1 MTEPP
6 PDRPTKARLERL
18 IAFANDERGEPMMR
32 MNAKRKL
39 ARYAKFFPDL
49 VKRKDD
55 PRKDR

>member
-18 IAFANDERGEPMMR
+18 ITFANDARGDPMMR
-32 MNAKRKL
+32 KTAKRKL
-39 ARYAKFFPDL
+39 AMYAKFYPDL
-49 VKRKDD
+49 VRRTDD